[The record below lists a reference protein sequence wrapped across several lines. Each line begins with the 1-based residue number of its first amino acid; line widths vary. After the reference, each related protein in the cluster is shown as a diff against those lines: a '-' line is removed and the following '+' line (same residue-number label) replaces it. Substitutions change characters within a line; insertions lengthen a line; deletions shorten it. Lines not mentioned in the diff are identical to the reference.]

1 MVGNTSDEVRAELAN
16 LDIDF
21 EIIEETSDVIEEGYV
36 TAVEPEEGTEIPA
49 TTKVKVHVSTGTGI
63 VEVTV
68 PNLVNKKEDVA
79 KATLE
84 GLNLVANIEYIEDK
98 NKTEGIVLSQD
109 EEVGTKLEEGSTVTI
124 VVNQYAKMTEGT
136 VTINVKSL
144 TGYQE
149 PKNENKTENTSNT
162 VTNAVPTSTATTVKN
177 VKLKVT
183 VDNDT
188 FADKEVKANSTNET
202 VKIKAAGIVTVRVYI
217 DGTVKATETMDLT
230 KTTTLNIE

>member
-1 MVGNTSDEVRAELAN
+1 MEFILIGLILIFIITYRNSSGEGVYKFVKDQAQVVYDQYAPYSYKVMREKIKELGLEYEIVEVFDDTLEAGIVKSQKPNYQENYQINANEKITLEVSKGQKTVKLPSKMVGKTSDEVRAELAN

-84 GLNLVANIEYIEDK
+84 GLNLVANIEYIER
-98 NKTEGIVLSQD
+98 
-109 EEVGTKLEEGSTVTI
+109 
-124 VVNQYAKMTEGT
+124 
-136 VTINVKSL
+136 
-144 TGYQE
+144 
-149 PKNENKTENTSNT
+149 
-162 VTNAVPTSTATTVKN
+162 
-177 VKLKVT
+177 
-183 VDNDT
+183 
-188 FADKEVKANSTNET
+188 F
-202 VKIKAAGIVTVRVYI
+202 
-217 DGTVKATETMDLT
+217 
-230 KTTTLNIE
+230 